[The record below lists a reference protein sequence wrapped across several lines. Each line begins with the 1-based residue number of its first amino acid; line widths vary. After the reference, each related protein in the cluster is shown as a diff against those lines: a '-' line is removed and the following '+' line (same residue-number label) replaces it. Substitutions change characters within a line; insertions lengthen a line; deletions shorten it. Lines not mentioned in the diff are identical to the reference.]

1 MIVLQ
6 WLSCVSTG
14 LSGKSSAPKL
24 LGFRLLYPRDR
35 FKLDPL
41 ASFQFFWRRAD
52 DCGDVEENIRAA
64 AIRPNEDEP
73 PTAIEPFYDSCLHFK
88 PAN

>member
-6 WLSCVSTG
+6 WLSCLSTG

-24 LGFRLLYPRDR
+24 PYFKLLYRRDR

-41 ASFQFFWRRAD
+41 AGSQVFWRRAFD
-52 DCGDVEENIRAA
+52 GGDVEEYIRAA
-64 AIRPNEDEP
+64 TVGPNEDEP
-73 PTAIEPFYDSCLHFK
+73 PAAIEPFDDPGLHFK